1 MPRRNSK
8 AGRRPP
14 GPRQVAAHWQAPSDA
29 PSRLP
34 RTHATYADET
44 AARRPNGAS
53 TTPTEWERVDGTPTR
68 PGRVCV
74 DEVPRS
80 PNKEVTTPVSNS
92 LPEKDKPRH
101 RLPRIYLPDPRLS
114 DRV

>member
-1 MPRRNSK
+1 MPRRNSN

-14 GPRQVAAHWQAPSDA
+14 GPRQVPSDWQATSDA

-34 RTHATYADET
+34 RTHATDADET
-44 AARRPNGAS
+44 ATGRPNGAS
-53 TTPTEWERVDGTPTR
+53 RTPTEWERVDGTPTR
-68 PGRVCV
+68 PEQVCV

-92 LPEKDKPRH
+92 LPEKDNQRH